1 MKLAMQYL
9 GDIEGIGLTQSI
21 VFGFSFAFFIL
32 ILLYVIKTKTSY
44 YTGISEMPLDDETD
58 KTYSEKEISKNI

>member
-21 VFGFSFAFFIL
+21 VFGITFAFFIL
-32 ILLYVIKTKTSY
+32 ILYYVIRTKTSY

-58 KTYSEKEISKNI
+58 KTYSEKRNKK